1 MKQLNEDNFTEL
13 FKFNPESAFRRFF
26 DRYYFPLCA
35 YAIQIVD
42 DFAESEDIVQSF
54 FVDFW
59 EKQRY
64 KYITGSFYSYAL
76 KSVYHQALKARNHP
90 TENLETF
97 LLDHIGP
104 VVEED
109 MDEKDLQ
116 AKEKELYQALEKLSP
131 KELQALETVFLEGKN
146 YHAAADEL
154 GISTNT
160 LKTYLTRALK
170 KLRQINSLAI
180 FILLYV
186 NLCKK

>member
-109 MDEKDLQ
+109 MDEKGSSSKRKGTVSGTREIIPQ
-116 AKEKELYQALEKLSP
+116 GTSGFGNRFSGRKELSCSSRRTRYQHKYLKDLPDPCPEKVASDQLSS
-131 KELQALETVFLEGKN
+131 
-146 YHAAADEL
+146 H
-154 GISTNT
+154 IHT
-160 LKTYLTRALK
+160 L
-170 KLRQINSLAI
+170 ICE
-180 FILLYV
+180 FM
-186 NLCKK
+186 